1 MSTCV
6 LGRGLLVAAL
16 AAAGS
21 AAWAQ
26 TSVSYGRITSVNLVS
41 DASRAAQT
49 GGAILGGAVGAASG
63 SNRSSGTRALRAGA
77 GVFAGQQLGRI
88 ATQRQTFEYTI
99 LVGGTSTITMVT
111 DEAGLRVGDC
121 VAVERGAFNNLRLVD
136 DSRCAPKPR
145 PAAAAPKTAPPP
157 PQATAED
164 LRIADACIQAKEQLL
179 DAEADEAFERAY
191 RRVRLLCAD

>member
-1 MSTCV
+1 MLS
-6 LGRGLLVAAL
+6 RALLAAAL
-16 AAAGS
+16 AAASS
-21 AAWAQ
+21 AGGAQ
-26 TSVSYGRITSVNLVS
+26 TSVSYGRITAVNLVT

-49 GGAILGGAVGAASG
+49 GGAILGGALGAASG

-77 GVFAGQQLGRI
+77 GVFAGQQIGRI
-88 ATQRQTFEYTI
+88 ATQRQHFEYTI
-99 LVGGTSTITMVT
+99 LIGGTSTITMVT

-136 DSRCAPKPR
+136 DARCAPKPR
-145 PAAAAPKTAPPP
+145 PAAAAPKAAPAPP

-164 LRIADACIQAKEQLL
+164 IRIADACIQAKEQLL
-179 DAEADEAFERAY
+179 DAETDEAFERAY